1 MACLAEAYPG
11 DDGMREFLPGN
22 GIFRDVQRQYL
33 ILVLE
38 AARSRIAPAFGS
50 FGADGGAGGDTCDDE
65 RVCEALEG

>member
-33 ILVLE
+33 IFVLE
-38 AARSRIAPAFGS
+38 AAR
-50 FGADGGAGGDTCDDE
+50 
-65 RVCEALEG
+65 